1 MTRRR
6 SVKQTV
12 TLEERLVVEAKRL
25 RDQAGLLPQG
35 REREALERRA
45 RQAETGAHL
54 SAWMGSPGLQPPE

>member
-1 MTRRR
+1 MTRRQ
-6 SVKQTV
+6 SVKRTGWW
-12 TLEERLVVEAKRL
+12 LVVEAKRL
-25 RDQAGLLPQG
+25 RDQARLLPQG